1 MHRRESFSVFLRAL
15 CIELRRFYR
24 KSKRGAHGKPQRC
37 AFAGANPNGI
47 LGIVS
52 DIPTRD
58 LAGASPEAQH
68 RALLE
73 VAEAISQHRDLGEL
87 FHELAERL
95 HRVVNFEYLNLI
107 LHDPA
112 RNVMRLHILESEM
125 PRNTRLG
132 TEFPV
137 GQTPSGWV
145 WETQQPFILD
155 DLEKESPFA
164 ARLQTM
170 RENGV
175 KSVCSLP
182 LTTAQRRL
190 GVMSFGRSTTHQH
203 TESEIAFLQQVAR
216 QVAVAVDNTLNFE
229 SSQAYQRQLARE
241 RDRLR
246 VLLEVNNAV
255 VSKLALHDLLNAISA
270 SLRRVIHHDYTSLA
284 LFEPLTSQM
293 RVLALDFPQGKGLIR
308 EEMIVPLENSIAG
321 KAFRLRQPLVLDR
334 AAMEE
339 FASPTSRL
347 LRAEGVRSVACVPL
361 VTHDRA
367 LGTISLASLRDGA
380 FQQGDIDLLVQVAA
394 QVAIAVENSLA
405 FQEIA
410 ELKNKL
416 AQEKLYLEDEIRSE
430 MNFDEI
436 VGEGASLRAVLKQV
450 ETVAPTDSTVL
461 ITGET
466 GTGKE
471 LIARA
476 IHNLSPRRERTFVK
490 VNCAAIPTGLLESE
504 LFGHERG
511 AFTGA
516 IMQRIGRFETA
527 HGGTIFLDEIGDI
540 PLELQPKLLRVLQEQ
555 EFERLGSTHTI
566 RVNVRL
572 LAATNRDLGEM
583 VAARTFRNDLFYRLR
598 VFPIVMPPL
607 RERQED
613 IPALVRYFVE
623 KHARRMNR
631 AVETIPA
638 ETLDLLVRYPWPGN
652 IRELENLIER
662 AIIVSPG
669 PVLRVPLSEIKPP
682 SEPAVDSLTLRA
694 AERDHILKA
703 LDATD
708 WVLAGPRGA
717 AARLGMKRTTLQSKM
732 RKLGV
737 VKSRRH

>member
-1 MHRRESFSVFLRAL
+1 MRELPA
-15 CIELRRFYR
+15 
-24 KSKRGAHGKPQRC
+24 
-37 AFAGANPNGI
+37 
-47 LGIVS
+47 
-52 DIPTRD
+52 
-58 LAGASPEAQH
+58 ASSEAQH
-68 RALLE
+68 QALLE

-95 HRVVNFEYLNLI
+95 HRVVDFDYLNLI

-125 PRNTRLG
+125 PRKTRLG
-132 TEFPV
+132 TEFQV

-145 WETQQPFILD
+145 WETQQTFVLD
-155 DLEKESPFA
+155 DLEKETPFA
-164 ARLQTM
+164 ARLQTL

-175 KSVCSLP
+175 KSLCSLP

-190 GVMSFGRSTTHQH
+190 GVMSFGRGTTHEH
-203 TESEIAFLQQVAR
+203 SETEVAFLQQVAR
-216 QVAVAVDNTLNFE
+216 QVAVAVDNVLNFE
-229 SSQAYQRQLARE
+229 SAQAYQRQLARE

-255 VSKLALHDLLNAISA
+255 VSKLALHDLLNATSA
-270 SLRRVIHHDYTSLA
+270 SLRRVIHHEYTSLA
-284 LFEPLTSQM
+284 IFDPARSQM
-293 RVLALDFPQGKGLIR
+293 RMMALDFPQGKGLIH
-308 EEMIVPLENSIAG
+308 EEMLVPLDGSITG
-321 KAFRLRQPLVLDR
+321 KAFRTRQPLVLDR

-339 FASPTSRL
+339 FDSPTSRL
-347 LRAEGVRSVACVPL
+347 MRDEGVRSIICMPL
-361 VTHDRA
+361 ITHDRV

-380 FQQGDIDLLVQVAA
+380 FQQGDVDLLVQVAG
-394 QVAIAVENSLA
+394 QVAIAVENALA
-405 FQEIA
+405 FQEIG

-516 IMQRIGRFETA
+516 IAQRIGRFELA

-555 EFERLGSTHTI
+555 EFERLGSTQTI
-566 RVNVRL
+566 RVDVRL
-572 LAATNRDLGEM
+572 VAATNRDLGEM
-583 VAARTFRNDLFYRLR
+583 VAARTFRSDLYYRLR
-598 VFPIVMPPL
+598 VFPLLMPPL
-607 RERQED
+607 RERQQD

-623 KHARRMNR
+623 KHSRRMNR
-631 AVETIPA
+631 QVETIPA
-638 ETLDLLVRYPWPGN
+638 ETLDLLVRYSWPGN

-662 AIIVSPG
+662 AVIVSPG
-669 PVLRVPLSEIKPP
+669 PVLRVPLAELKPP
-682 SEPAVDSLTLRA
+682 SESGADSLTLRA
-694 AERDHILKA
+694 AEREHILKA
-703 LDATD
+703 LEATN

-717 AARLGMKRTTLQSKM
+717 AERLGMKRTTLQSRM

-737 VKSRRH
+737 FKGQRRK

>member
-1 MHRRESFSVFLRAL
+1 MGDV
-15 CIELRRFYR
+15 
-24 KSKRGAHGKPQRC
+24 
-37 AFAGANPNGI
+37 
-47 LGIVS
+47 
-52 DIPTRD
+52 PTRE
-58 LAGASPEAQH
+58 LSGGSSEARHQ
-68 RALLE
+68 ALLE
-73 VAEAISQHRDLGEL
+73 VAEAIAQHRDLGEL
-87 FHELAERL
+87 FHDLAERL
-95 HRVVNFEYLNLI
+95 HRVVEFEYLNLI

-112 RNVMRLHILESEM
+112 RNVMRLHILETEM
-125 PRNTRLG
+125 PRKYG
-132 TEFPV
+132 PGSEFPL
-137 GQTPSGWV
+137 GETPSGWV

-155 DLEKESPFA
+155 DIEKETPFPPL
-164 ARLQTM
+164 LQTL

-175 KSVCSLP
+175 RSVCSLA

-190 GVMSFGRSTTHQH
+190 GVMSFGRGTPHNH

-216 QVAVAVDNTLNFE
+216 QVAVAVDNALNFE

-246 VLLEVNNAV
+246 VLLEVNNAM
-255 VSKLALHDLLNAISA
+255 VSKLDLHALLNAISA
-270 SLRRVIHHDYTSLA
+270 SLRRVIHHEYTSLA
-284 LFEPLTSQM
+284 LYEPVTNQM
-293 RVLALDFPQGKGLIR
+293 RMLALDFPQGKGLMR
-308 EEMIVPLENSIAG
+308 EEMTVPLDGSMSG
-321 KAFRLRQPLVLDR
+321 KAFRMRQPLVLDR

-339 FASPTSRL
+339 FSSPTSHLMRG
-347 LRAEGVRSVACVPL
+347 EGVRSVVCMPL
-361 VTHDRA
+361 ITHDRA
-367 LGTISLASLRDGA
+367 LGTLSLASLRDAA
-380 FQQGDIDLLVQVAA
+380 FQQGDVDLLVQVAG
-394 QVAIAVENSLA
+394 QVAIAVENALA

-410 ELKNKL
+410 ALKNKL

-436 VGEGASLRAVLKQV
+436 VGEGPSLRAVLKQV

-476 IHNLSPRRERTFVK
+476 IHQLSPRRERTFVK

-516 IMQRIGRFETA
+516 IAQRTGRFELA
-527 HGGTIFLDEIGDI
+527 HGGTIFLDEVGDI

-555 EFERLGSTHTI
+555 EFERLGSTQTI
-566 RVNVRL
+566 RVDVRL
-572 LAATNRDLGEM
+572 VAATNRELSEM
-583 VAARTFRNDLFYRLR
+583 VAARTFRSDLYYRLR
-598 VFPIVMPPL
+598 VFPLHMPPL

-662 AIIVSPG
+662 AVIVSPG
-669 PVLRVPLSEIKPP
+669 PVLRVPHSELKPP
-682 SEPAVDSLTLRA
+682 SEPLADNLTLRA

-703 LDATD
+703 LEATN

-717 AARLGMKRTTLQSKM
+717 ATRLGMKRTTLQSKM

-737 VKSRRH
+737 ARSRRN

>member
-1 MHRRESFSVFLRAL
+1 MSDV
-15 CIELRRFYR
+15 
-24 KSKRGAHGKPQRC
+24 PT
-37 AFAGANPNGI
+37 
-47 LGIVS
+47 S
-52 DIPTRD
+52 DI
-58 LAGASPEAQH
+58 LESAGASPEARHQT
-68 RALLE
+68 LLE
-73 VAEAISQHRDLGEL
+73 VAEAIAQHRDLGEL
-87 FHELAERL
+87 FHDLAERL
-95 HRVVNFEYLNLI
+95 HRVVKFEYLNLI

-112 RNVMRLHILESEM
+112 RNVMRLHILESEKFKKQV
-125 PRNTRLG
+125 PG
-132 TEFPV
+132 TEFQI

-145 WETQQPFILD
+145 WETQQPFVLD
-155 DLEKESPFA
+155 DIEKETQYPA
-164 ARLQTM
+164 LLQTL

-175 KSVCSLP
+175 KSLCVLA

-190 GVMSFGRSTTHQH
+190 GVMSFGQ
-203 TESEIAFLQQVAR
+203 SEPHIHSQAEVAFLQQVAR
-216 QVAVAVDNTLNFE
+216 QVAVAVDNALNFE
-229 SSQAYQRQLARE
+229 RAQAYQRQLAQE

-255 VSKLALHDLLNAISA
+255 VSKLDLHALLNAISA
-270 SLRRVIHHDYTSLA
+270 SLRRVIHHEYTSLA
-284 LFEPLTSQM
+284 LYDPVKNEM

-308 EEMIVPLENSIAG
+308 EDLIVTLDGSMTG
-321 KAFRLRQPLVLDR
+321 KAFRTRQPLVLDR
-334 AAMEE
+334 TAMDE
-339 FASPTSRL
+339 FDSPSSRL
-347 LRAEGVRSVACVPL
+347 MRAEGVRSVVCMPL
-361 VTHDRA
+361 ITHDRA
-367 LGTISLASLRDGA
+367 LGTLSLASLRDGA
-380 FQQGDIDLLVQVAA
+380 FQQGDVDLLAQVAG
-394 QVAIAVENSLA
+394 QVAIAVENALA

-430 MNFDEI
+430 MNFEEI
-436 VGEGASLRAVLKQV
+436 VGEGSSLRAVLKQV

-516 IMQRIGRFETA
+516 IAQRIGRFELA
-527 HGGTIFLDEIGDI
+527 NGGTIFLDEVGDI

-555 EFERLGSTHTI
+555 EFERLGGTQTI

-572 LAATNRDLGEM
+572 VAATNRNLEEM
-583 VAARTFRNDLFYRLR
+583 VAAREFRSDLYYRLR
-598 VFPIVMPPL
+598 VFPIHMPPL
-607 RERQED
+607 RERKED

-631 AVETIPA
+631 VVDTIPA
-638 ETLDLLVRYPWPGN
+638 ETLDLLVSYPWPGN

-662 AIIVSPG
+662 AVIVSPG
-669 PVLRVPLSEIKPP
+669 PVLRVPLGELKAT
-682 SEPAVDSLTLRA
+682 SEPVGESLTLHA

-703 LDATD
+703 LEATN

-737 VKSRRH
+737 VKVRQA